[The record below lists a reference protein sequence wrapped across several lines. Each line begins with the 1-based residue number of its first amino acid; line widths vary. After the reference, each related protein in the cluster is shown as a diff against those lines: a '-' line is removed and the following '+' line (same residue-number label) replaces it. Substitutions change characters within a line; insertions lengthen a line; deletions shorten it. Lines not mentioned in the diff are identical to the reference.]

1 VNCLLPIAPES
12 LLVDSHIL
20 VEFSTFYWLYSYI
33 VPHIHQD
40 QHFTCLNYDN
50 FHQDQHFTCL
60 NYVVGAVSMHHSH
73 HSPIGPLP
81 MPGPF
86 RKKRPVVNS
95 RDPRL
100 ARFPRWTRSENVG
113 KNTIEM
119 EIRWSSINH
128 LYTIYKSSI
137 NDNISWTLTYSD
149 WDIE

>member
-1 VNCLLPIAPES
+1 MNCLLPIAPES

-33 VPHIHQD
+33 VPHI
-40 QHFTCLNYDN
+40 
-50 FHQDQHFTCL
+50 HQDQHFTCL

-119 EIRWSSINH
+119 EIRAGKIIELNGMI
-128 LYTIYKSSI
+128 TYKSSI
-137 NDNISWTLTYSD
+137 YHL
-149 WDIE
+149 